1 MGTLRASIPDPGRAA
16 IIAALMMLPAC
27 GQAAP
32 TQTKQEAS
40 KMATVQTDNAQT
52 DNPATKYAAEGHLA
66 LANGDYA
73 AADTAFDQAIA
84 TIGDS
89 YVDTHALDD
98 TGMQLILADSKSKK
112 GDHAGAAKLKAQIVK
127 SRLAQ
132 LAAKQ
137 H

>member
-40 KMATVQTDNAQT
+40 KMATVQT